1 MAVDV
6 PQWLSQAYVRSVQA
20 AGSEMTKQDLTAACF
35 ALVERWSSPDRRYH
49 GVQHV
54 IDTLTRI
61 ETLLPATHAP
71 DLVRLAAWY
80 HGVVFSVDPKD
91 VYTRNGGENE
101 VASAAF
107 AEKQLVALGVD
118 PASAARVGALI
129 RYLRH
134 RESEGSSRETAKF
147 TPIDV
152 DGLALR
158 DAHLGCLAVE
168 PQRYRRY
175 LQQIREEY
183 ESVSDIGFCR
193 ARRTIV
199 HNLLHR
205 RPLFITPLARPWE
218 EAARDNLEAE
228 NERLTKRL
236 KELEAFAPANPRIA
250 EPPLAKEL
258 AVPLAPAPKL
268 PGPALA
274 SATSAEGAPTEA
286 FAALTD
292 SAAMTAAVI
301 AAASGA
307 TGSIPAIVEG
317 EPPAEKKKAP
327 SPASQRARMSRENL
341 LRYTAEEDAAE
352 EAQKRREQER
362 RLQLQAQ
369 APARKGSTGTFS
381 SLETISDRVES
392 PDRAALRPLSLE
404 GLNSEE
410 KKKRK
415 REQIQAQMRQRI
427 SERQRQADQ
436 SRKASSLTRELRAQ
450 GFSTGELER
459 ISGFDSGEL
468 RRQGYSTG
476 SIPRIVVDDSDA
488 EIATPTRTRAA
499 AAGAIHVAPTATSA
513 PKAREAAPTRD
524 APADEA
530 SSALTPID
538 ADSPHV
544 SPGFGMEREPKED

>member
-6 PQWLSQAYVRSVQA
+6 PQWLSQAYVRAVQA
-20 AGSEMTKQDLTAACF
+20 AGSEMTKQDLTATCF
-35 ALVERWSSPDRRYH
+35 ALVERWSSPDRHYH

-101 VASAAF
+101 IASAAF
-107 AEKQLVALGVD
+107 AEKQLVGLGVD
-118 PASAARVGALI
+118 QDKASRVAALI
-129 RYLRH
+129 RYLRN
-134 RESEGSSRETAKF
+134 RESEASSRETAKF

-175 LQQIREEY
+175 VQQIREEY
-183 ESVSDIGFCR
+183 EAVSDIGFCR

-199 HNLLHR
+199 HNLLRR

-236 KELEAFAPANPRIA
+236 KELEAFAPVNPRIA
-250 EPPLAKEL
+250 EPPQAKEL
-258 AVPLAPAPKL
+258 AVPLAPVPEIPSPMTASAFSDEGAATETLTAMSAPAAVTA
-268 PGPALA
+268 ALA
-274 SATSAEGAPTEA
+274 AES
-286 FAALTD
+286 D
-292 SAAMTAAVI
+292 
-301 AAASGA
+301 A
-307 TGSIPAIVEG
+307 TGAMPATADKK
-317 EPPAEKKKAP
+317 PTQEKKKAA

-341 LRYTAEEDAAE
+341 LRYTAEENAAE
-352 EAQKRREQER
+352 EAKKRQDEER
-362 RLQLQAQ
+362 RQRLRAQ
-369 APARKGSTGTFS
+369 TPAGKGPAGTFS

-392 PDRAALRPLSLE
+392 PDRAAFRPLSLE
-404 GLNSEE
+404 GLNAEE

-427 SERQRQADQ
+427 SERQKQAEQ
-436 SRKASSLTRELRAQ
+436 SRKSDPVTRELRAQ

-459 ISGFDSGEL
+459 ISGVDSGEL

-476 SIPRIVVDDSDA
+476 SIPRIVVDESTSD
-488 EIATPTRTRAA
+488 IATPTRTRA

-513 PKAREAAPTRD
+513 PVASVPESANAA
-524 APADEA
+524 AGQEV
-530 SSALTPID
+530 SSAFTPID
-538 ADSPHV
+538 TDNPHNSPD
-544 SPGFGMEREPKED
+544 FGMEREPKDD